1 MGSRGSRQAVP
12 PRVEQLS
19 NPVRNKSLTRQEM
32 EDEKFLQTLV
42 RRQKEQMPKIIGDLS
57 KNGRKTLHYAWWLFP
72 TELPG
77 ASEPLLGGSKT
88 RVTVDTASRLLA
100 SQETAKEWRKALELV
115 CDLVEK
121 SKQNPTR
128 ILPFIDHG
136 RVRFFLK
143 FWGNKYKGSPDWL
156 KAVVRRLDAFTWT

>member
-1 MGSRGSRQAVP
+1 MHGGCFQLNCQERQ
-12 PRVEQLS
+12 
-19 NPVRNKSLTRQEM
+19 SLYWEVNIQTSSHSFELPNRR
-32 EDEKFLQTLV
+32 DEAASSPCV
-42 RRQKEQMPKIIGDLS
+42 
-57 KNGRKTLHYAWWLFP
+57 LFP
-72 TELPG
+72 FRLFPN
-77 ASEPLLGGSKT
+77 PGSKT

>member
-19 NPVRNKSLTRQEM
+19 NPVRNVSTEDSSSHEPPDSSAPQSSGATTAKHANPSMSMKELAPSNPSLSNPPPAQKSLTRQEM

-77 ASEPLLGGSKT
+77 ASEPLLGG
-88 RVTVDTASRLLA
+88 
-100 SQETAKEWRKALELV
+100 
-115 CDLVEK
+115 
-121 SKQNPTR
+121 
-128 ILPFIDHG
+128 
-136 RVRFFLK
+136 
-143 FWGNKYKGSPDWL
+143 
-156 KAVVRRLDAFTWT
+156 